1 MIWTAKQKEAFL
13 KWAENLEKEEGI
25 IFDEHFTDKSDLTE
39 DDIAMLRSVPGF
51 ADVESQIVPQDKSA
65 LAKKLAQSYKSIS
78 DIPEEYLKSFKED
91 GVTDT
96 DLEKAFKEKSTAEK
110 YSNLTAEQEQRKKD
124 LEEVSSWSNL
134 AKLGQEALDYKTN
147 RFRFHELHPDV
158 PGLRAL
164 ALKLMPKEADRYFTQ
179 YGIKDNGKFT
189 SNLGLV
195 TSALLGT
202 VANALELL
210 PFPLLGTL
218 GAPALRLAESAKS
231 ELPYSLADA
240 GKDAA
245 FNALSYGPLTKLGE
259 LAKSALGSVVGPALE
274 KTSVPSLL
282 SRVAQSIDN
291 ASLGD
296 KVLEERVKKQN
307 KYLKE
312 FSEIPNMDK
321 IQVEKTARRMEQDDF
336 PGLANAAREYNV
348 TTQGGVPITLTEEA
362 KSDLLYPSRYSLS
375 ADRKKLLYNDSEI
388 KNFGKEVK
396 MPNIHSAGTI
406 KNRQA
411 AIDRAVSLSPG
422 EATKLAATA
431 LDWGAR
437 PYIRYRTNPTVSSNM
452 VRQWE
457 AGFVPRKGSDLYEQY
472 LVWKEANQG
481 DK

>member
-1 MIWTAKQKEAFL
+1 MSWTAKQKEAFL

-25 IFDEHFTDKSDLTE
+25 VFDEDFTDKSDLTE

-91 GVTDT
+91 GVTDA
-96 DLEKAFKEKSTAEK
+96 DLEKAFKEKHSAEK

-124 LEEVSSWSNL
+124 LEEASSWSNL
-134 AKLGQEALDYKTN
+134 
-147 RFRFHELHPDV
+147 
-158 PGLRAL
+158 L
-164 ALKLMPKEADRYFTQ
+164 ALNLKLIPKEADRYFVQ
-179 YGIKDNGKFT
+179 YGLKDNGKVT

-195 TSALLGT
+195 TSALLGAA
-202 VANALELL
+202 ANGLELL
-210 PFPLLGTL
+210 PFPLLGTFVP
-218 GAPALRLAESAKS
+218 PALRLVESAKS
-231 ELPYSLADA
+231 ELPYSLTDA

-259 LAKSALGSVVGPALE
+259 LAKSALGSVWGHALE
-274 KTSVPSLL
+274 KTSVPRLL
-282 SRVAQSIDN
+282 GHLAQSVDN

-296 KVLEERVKKQN
+296 KVLKEQLKKQV
-307 KYLKE
+307 KFLKE
-312 FSEIPNMDK
+312 FNEIPNMDK
-321 IQVEKTARRMEQDDF
+321 IQVEKTARRMENDGF

-348 TTQGGVPITLTEEA
+348 TTQGEVPIALTEEA
-362 KSDLLYPSRYSLS
+362 KSNLLYPSRYSLS
-375 ADRKKLLYNDSEI
+375 ADRKKLLYADENA

-396 MPNIHSAGTI
+396 MPNIHSAGTR

-411 AIDRAVSLSPG
+411 AIDKAVSLSPSK
-422 EATKLAATA
+422 ATKYVATA
-431 LDWGAR
+431 LDLGAR
-437 PYIRYRTNPTVSSNM
+437 PYIRIKSNPNNNNGNM

-472 LVWKEANQG
+472 LVWKEKENI
-481 DK
+481 K

>member
-1 MIWTAKQKEAFL
+1 MSWTAKQKEAFL

-25 IFDEHFTDKSDLTE
+25 VFDDDFTDKSDLTE

-91 GVTDT
+91 GVTDA
-96 DLEKAFKEKSTAEK
+96 DLEKAFKEKHSAEK

-124 LEEVSSWSNL
+124 LEEASSWSNL
-134 AKLGQEALDYKTN
+134 AKIGQEALDFKTT
-147 RFRFHELHPDV
+147 RKERPVL
-158 PGLRAL
+158 PGLL
-164 ALKLMPKEADRYFTQ
+164 ALNLKLIPKEADRYFTQ
-179 YGIKDNGKFT
+179 YGLKDNGKFT

-195 TSALLGT
+195 TSALLGAA
-202 VANALELL
+202 ANGLELL
-210 PFPLLGTL
+210 PFPLLGTF

-231 ELPYSLADA
+231 ELPYSLTDA

-274 KTSVPSLL
+274 KTSVPRLMGHL
-282 SRVAQSIDN
+282 AQSVDN

-296 KVLEERVKKQN
+296 KVLEERLKKQD
-307 KYLKE
+307 KFLKE
-312 FSEIPNMDK
+312 FNEIPNMDK
-321 IQVEKTARRMEQDDF
+321 VQVEKTARRMESDGF

-348 TTQGGVPITLTEEA
+348 TTQGEVPIALTEEA

-375 ADRKKLLYNDSEI
+375 ADRKKLLYADENA
-388 KNFGKEVK
+388 KNFGKEVR
-396 MPNIHSAGTI
+396 MPNIHSAGTR

-411 AIDRAVSLSPG
+411 AIDKAVSLSPSK
-422 EATKLAATA
+422 ATKYVATA
-431 LDWGAR
+431 LDLGAR
-437 PYIRYRTNPTVSSNM
+437 PYIRIKSNPNNNNGNM

-457 AGFVPRKGSDLYEQY
+457 AGFVPREGSDLYEQY
-472 LVWKEANQG
+472 LVWKEKENT
-481 DK
+481 K